1 MITVRC
7 LVTAFL
13 ILSTCGLWATP
24 IEIGLPWSPMGI
36 VRAAPEPARAG
47 TFVSPNIF
55 QTFGVPTGFGND
67 SEMGVELSG
76 GRPANEYERLGG
88 FKLDYGIDHDSPILA
103 GSADSVQVAWTQTIP
118 EPSSFLL
125 LVTSLF
131 SVVCVERENLCKLLK
146 FLGGR
151 NLA

>member
-1 MITVRC
+1 MVADGDRK
-7 LVTAFL
+7 
-13 ILSTCGLWATP
+13 S
-24 IEIGLPWSPMGI
+24 SPGTS
-36 VRAAPEPARAG
+36 ARG
-47 TFVSPNIF
+47 DVCVSKHV

-88 FKLDYGIDHDSPILA
+88 FKLDYGIDHDSPTLA